1 MSQSGCSTFTPTW
14 SFIQSTTRVRTPPEH
29 TREHWN
35 ISQINTLI
43 CMQWITSMSKVPQW
57 TITCIC
63 IVNKN
68 YWTNFN
74 LFTADLCKRLF
85 SWHLFVYTCAYQLR
99 YWPCNL
105 KITSNV
111 VFFILMNLQVS
122 YLVQHVH
129 AHSTIGHWPWPQ
141 LLWPQNQSQP
151 LYMYMYPFKLTMQ
164 PYLATTSLSCI
175 LVSDLDPCGLIII

>member
-43 CMQWITSMSKVPQW
+43 CKQWITSMSKVPQW

-85 SWHLFVYTCAYQLR
+85 SWHLFFYTCAYQLR

-111 VFFILMNLQVS
+111 CFYINELTSQLFGSTCPCQLNYWALTLTSTTVAPKSIPTFV
-122 YLVQHVH
+122 HVH
-129 AHSTIGHWPWPQ
+129 VP
-141 LLWPQNQSQP
+141 
-151 LYMYMYPFKLTMQ
+151 M
-164 PYLATTSLSCI
+164 
-175 LVSDLDPCGLIII
+175 